1 MTYAPV
7 FHKLQLFILISAKN
21 TAPNFVCLLLALI
34 KPMPSRSPSP
44 ASRSVIPA
52 AAAAATGRRHH
63 SSKLLDSSLSRYT
76 LISRGERDGV
86 DDDKSRVNRCSS
98 RVRRTSDVDAAA
110 ARRVRDAIIDRN
122 RHHAAA
128 CNSPVMPSHL
138 TDKTCQPRNPS
149 IRI

>member
-1 MTYAPV
+1 MTTTYAPV
-7 FHKLQLFILISAKN
+7 FHKLQLFILISANN

-110 ARRVRDAIIDRN
+110 ARRVRDADN
-122 RHHAAA
+122 RQKPPPCSRLQLAGHAVSF
-128 CNSPVMPSHL
+128 N
-138 TDKTCQPRNPS
+138 
-149 IRI
+149 